1 MSNRLIHQVHR
12 LRDVKGT
19 ARAVLLVLADEARD
33 YAGGRS
39 TLTTAQ
45 IADRTGL
52 SRRTVHRAYVDL
64 IAAGHIT
71 REATAPGAAL
81 STIVHPGGGEACQPV
96 SAPAAVAEGSANL
109 SAPPCQSVRG
119 SYSIR
124 NIDQVY
130 PSPTP
135 ARAREPADQDEVGQV
150 FAAWDA
156 WLERCKLPGPVTRT
170 PARRAAVA
178 AQLAEF
184 RVGQLIQAIDR
195 AERGY
200 RSGKFNRQGQGDLW
214 FTFDKVFEV
223 AGAKGF
229 NLLAR
234 LLDGEFGA
242 AESAGA
248 NAADRPAPVDRS
260 DEGEA
265 GRLRQAVRA
274 DVGDHSYE
282 AWVAPC
288 RFEFDGDALVLTAP
302 SAFKADWVQQHF
314 ADTLRR
320 HAANMTGGQIKRVI
334 ARAYAPARGPISIA
348 ASGL

>member
-1 MSNRLIHQVHR
+1 VSNRIIHQVHR
-12 LRDVKGT
+12 LRDVKGP

-39 TLTTAQ
+39 SLTTAQ

-64 IAAGHIT
+64 INLGHIT
-71 REATAPGAAL
+71 REPTAPGAAV
-81 STIVHPGGGEACQPV
+81 STIVHPGEGGACPAV
-96 SAPAAVAEGSANL
+96 AAPDAVAEGSANL

-119 SYSIR
+119 SYSNR
-124 NIDQVY
+124 DIDQI
-130 PSPTP
+130 PHTPTQ
-135 ARAREPADQDEVGQV
+135 RAREPAAADQGVEDPVGQV
-150 FAAWDA
+150 FAAWDG
-156 WLERCKLPGPVTRT
+156 WLERCGLPGPVTRT
-170 PARRAAVA
+170 PTRRAAVA

-184 RVGQLIQAIDR
+184 RVGQLLQAIDR

-242 AESAGA
+242 AESGA
-248 NAADRPAPVDRS
+248 AKGAEPVAPATSHHGEGPAEAAIRATARAALGESTYRAWLEPAALRLDGDELVIITTSRFAADHIANQITP
-260 DEGEA
+260 
-265 GRLRQAVRA
+265 
-274 DVGDHSYE
+274 H
-282 AWVAPC
+282 
-288 RFEFDGDALVLTAP
+288 
-302 SAFKADWVQQHF
+302 
-314 ADTLRR
+314 LRR
-320 HAANMTGGQIKRVI
+320 PGLTVRVVT
-334 ARAYAPARGPISIA
+334 RTHAPA
-348 ASGL
+348 